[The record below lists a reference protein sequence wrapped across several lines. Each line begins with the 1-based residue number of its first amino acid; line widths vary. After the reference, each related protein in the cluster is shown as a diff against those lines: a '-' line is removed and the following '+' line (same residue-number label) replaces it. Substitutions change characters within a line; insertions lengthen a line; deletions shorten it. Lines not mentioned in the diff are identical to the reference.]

1 MAGWGAILRAMLH
14 PNGGKGVPEG
24 TRPPPSPDTGPGSR
38 SQWDRGVSVAPS
50 GRSDVLSY
58 RNVAAAKGFL
68 GPTVYSVLGAFP
80 TPAMAK
86 AM

>member
-1 MAGWGAILRAMLH
+1 MGL
-14 PNGGKGVPEG
+14 
-24 TRPPPSPDTGPGSR
+24 GSR
-38 SQWDRGVSVAPS
+38 SCLGKAGHTLGSPVCLV
-50 GRSDVLSY
+50 SY

-68 GPTVYSVLGAFP
+68 GLTAHSVLGASL